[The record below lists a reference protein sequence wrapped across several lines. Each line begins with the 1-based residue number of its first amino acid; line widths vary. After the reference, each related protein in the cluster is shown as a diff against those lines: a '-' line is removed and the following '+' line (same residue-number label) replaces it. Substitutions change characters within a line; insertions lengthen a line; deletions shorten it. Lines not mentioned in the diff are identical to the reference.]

1 MLRFITDSAESNSL
15 IFLIY
20 FMKRKIFFILII
32 AFFISCNNDDDSEK
46 QLTPNHENFVG
57 DWEYSAIIRANGS
70 EEPYPHRCSTNKD
83 YAHIILNTTITSH
96 YYYQD
101 CATTQWNCN
110 NYFFEGNRI
119 INCFPEFDDA
129 RVTSLT
135 ATTMRLEYD
144 EDRNFGA
151 ISGNVRGLILKK
163 R

>member
-1 MLRFITDSAESNSL
+1 MNNKILLSIIML
-15 IFLIY
+15 FL
-20 FMKRKIFFILII
+20 F
-32 AFFISCNNDDDSEK
+32 SCNKDNYNSEK
-46 QLTPNHENFVG
+46 QLTPNHETMVG
-57 DWEYSAIIRANGS
+57 DWEYTTIIRANGS
-70 EEPYPHRCSTNKD
+70 EESYPIRCSINKD
-83 YAHIILNTTITSH
+83 YAHIILNTKITAHIYGSDCIDEPWSCDN
-96 YYYQD
+96 YY
-101 CATTQWNCN
+101 
-110 NYFFEGNRI
+110 FEGNRI

>member
-1 MLRFITDSAESNSL
+1 MKKILF
-15 IFLIY
+15 FLV
-20 FMKRKIFFILII
+20 
-32 AFFISCNNDDDSEK
+32 FISITSCNKDDDNSER

-57 DWEYSAIIRANGS
+57 DWEYTSIIRSNGA
-70 EEPYPHRCSTNKD
+70 EEQYPHRCSTSKD
-83 YAHIILNTTITSH
+83 YSHIVLNTTITSH

-119 INCFPEFDDA
+119 RNCFPEFDDA

-135 ATTMRLEYD
+135 ASTMRLEYD

-151 ISGNVRGLILKK
+151 ITGNVRGLILKK